1 MIVER
6 LFLSVL
12 KFEELK
18 KQAVFNYS
26 VSYVPNPLTYV
37 RVFGFALDLG
47 VCKDQRLPPTI

>member
-37 RVFGFALDLG
+37 RVFGFDKRRRQAEMAL
-47 VCKDQRLPPTI
+47 